1 MARQDNPLNQGA
13 PAREGCVDA
22 RATSSNAPGA
32 NGGAKGGANDGVS
45 AQHDEVQSSGARSE
59 AFASPGKDGK
69 SASSNMSRGTSEPRG
84 MTQSRQ
90 SRAEDAHSFASRAES
105 LLQDVRFAWRTL
117 RKSWGFTL
125 TAVLTLALGIGAN
138 TAIFQLLDAVRL
150 RSLPIPNPGTLV
162 SVQFKSG
169 NRGFGVFVAD
179 EAALT
184 YPLWEQI
191 RLHQQVFSNVFA
203 WAESGS
209 GSLGEG
215 SQERHAHGLWVSG
228 DSFTTLGISPLRG
241 RFFSAQDDRPG
252 CGLPGAVIS
261 YALWQSEF
269 GGRDSAIGSR
279 LIIDG
284 RSTEVIGVTPRT
296 FFGLE
301 VGRGFDYA
309 VPFCSLNTYFPGVGT
324 LSRLDY
330 FWPHVLGR
338 LKAGVTLRRASS
350 ELTVMTPSLTEA
362 TLPSGYGA
370 PALAIYRNFRLVA
383 VPGGNGVS
391 ALRRTYD
398 TSLWL
403 LLAITALVLLIACAN
418 LANLMLA
425 RASTREREMALR
437 LTLGASRWRLIRQ
450 LLSEGLLL
458 AAWGAIF
465 GIVLAEI
472 FSRSL
477 IRFLTSEHDAIQLD
491 LSVDWRVLLFTGFI
505 GVLTCLIFGLVPAFR
520 SSRAAPGTVL
530 KSGSRGTTVGRER
543 FSFQRW
549 LVVTQIA
556 VSIILLV
563 GALLFV
569 RSFWN
574 LVTLD
579 PGFHERGIMAAVLD
593 FRRLGFSLER
603 RSAFTNALVEQV
615 RALPQVESA
624 ATSTHIPLAGGTW
637 NWNLGV
643 HINGLEGSSKFT
655 WISPGYFQTMGIPL
669 LAGRDFDE
677 RDKRTSPRVAVV
689 NETFVRRYLYGQNP
703 IGKVIRTTAEPD
715 YPESEY
721 EIVGLVR
728 DTKYS
733 DLRDPS
739 PPISYAPADQFSD
752 LGAWIVLFIRYS
764 SPSAAVMAAVRE
776 KIALVS
782 PAMAIE
788 FHVLETDVQNGLVR
802 ERLMALLSGFF
813 GALAALLA
821 MVGLYGV
828 ISYIVAMR
836 RNEIGIRM
844 ALGASRGSVI
854 RIIVRQTLTLLG
866 VGVGSGLVLSM
877 AAARGAN
884 SLLYGLQANDPLT
897 LLSAAGFLSA
907 VALAASYIPAY
918 RASRVEPMNAL
929 RYE

>member
-1 MARQDNPLNQGA
+1 MARQDNPLNQDERAPESRVGA
-13 PAREGCVDA
+13 I
-22 RATSSNAPGA
+22 APGA
-32 NGGAKGGANDGVS
+32 NGHTS
-45 AQHDEVQSSGARSE
+45 A
-59 AFASPGKDGK
+59 GKDAARADWNANHRTGE
-69 SASSNMSRGTSEPRG
+69 APGTTQGRGSR
-84 MTQSRQ
+84 
-90 SRAEDAHSFASRAES
+90 EDDGHSFASRAES
-105 LLQDVRFAWRTL
+105 LLQDVRFAMRTL

-150 RSLPIPNPGTLV
+150 RSLPIPNPGALAG
-162 SVQFKSG
+162 VQFKNG
-169 NRGFGVFVAD
+169 NRGFGIAASD
-179 EAALT
+179 ENAVT

-191 RLHQQVFSNVFA
+191 RLHQQVFSDVFA

-209 GSLGEG
+209 ATLGEG
-215 SQERHAHGLWVSG
+215 VQERRARGLWVSG
-228 DSFTTLGISPLRG
+228 EAFTTLAISPVRG
-241 RFFSAQDDRPG
+241 RFLSAQDDRPG

-269 GGRDSAIGSR
+269 GGQNSAIGSK
-279 LIIDG
+279 LIIVG
-284 RSTEVIGVTPRT
+284 RSTEVIGVAPKS

-301 VGRGFDYA
+301 VGRKFDYA
-309 VPFCSLNTYFPGVGT
+309 VPFCSLETYFPGMGT

-338 LKAGVTLRRASS
+338 LKPGMTMQRASA
-350 ELTVMTPSLTEA
+350 ELTAMTPSLIDA
-362 TLPSGYGA
+362 TLPSGYGSN
-370 PALAIYRNFRLVA
+370 ALAIYRNFRLIA
-383 VPGGNGVS
+383 VPGGNGISV
-391 ALRRTYD
+391 LRQTYD

-403 LLAITALVLLIACAN
+403 LLAITGLVLLIACAN

-477 IRFLTSEHDAIQLD
+477 IRFLAGERDAIQLD
-491 LSVDWRVLLFTGFI
+491 LSLDWRVLLFTGFI
-505 GVLTCLIFGLVPAFR
+505 AVLTCLVFGLVPAFR
-520 SSRAAPGTVL
+520 SSRAAPGAVL
-530 KSGSRGTTVGRER
+530 KSGSRGTTMGRER

-556 VSIILLV
+556 ISVVLLV

-579 PGFHERGIMAAVLD
+579 PGFRERGILVAALD

-603 RSAFTNALVEQV
+603 TSALTRDLLAQV
-615 RALPQVESA
+615 RTVPQVESA
-624 ATSTHIPLAGGTW
+624 ATSTHIPLNGNAW

-643 HINGLEGSSKFT
+643 HINGLDGSSKFM
-655 WISPGYFQTMGIPL
+655 WVSPGYFQTMGISL

-677 RDKRTSPRVAVV
+677 SDKRNSPRVAMV

-703 IGKVIRTTAEPD
+703 MGKIIRTTAEPG
-715 YPESEY
+715 YPESEFQ
-721 EIVGLVR
+721 IVGVVK

-733 DLRDPS
+733 ELREPV
-739 PPISYAPADQFSD
+739 PPISYAPADQYPDAS
-752 LGAWIVLFIRYS
+752 GWTVLFIRYS
-764 SPSAAVMAAVRE
+764 SPPAAVMSAVRE
-776 KIALVS
+776 KLVVVI
-782 PAMAIE
+782 PAMTIE
-788 FHVLETDVQNGLVR
+788 FHVLENDVQNGLVR
-802 ERLMALLSGFF
+802 ERMMALLSGFF
-813 GALAALLA
+813 GAVAALLA

-854 RIIVRQTLTLLG
+854 RIIVRQTLTLLA

-877 AAARGAN
+877 AAERGVN
-884 SLLYGLQANDPLT
+884 SLLYGLQPNDPLT
-897 LLSAAGFLSA
+897 LFSAAGFLSA

>member
-1 MARQDNPLNQGA
+1 MARQDNPLN
-13 PAREGCVDA
+13 PDA
-22 RATSSNAPGA
+22 RAPEPRVGGSTSGAGSGSNGDTSGETDPRR
-32 NGGAKGGANDGVS
+32 GGAQLNAVRNEAIAS
-45 AQHDEVQSSGARSE
+45 AA
-59 AFASPGKDGK
+59 KDGK
-69 SASSNMSRGTSEPRG
+69 DADLGASQERAAA
-84 MTQSRQ
+84 QSRS
-90 SRAEDAHSFASRAES
+90 SRDDEHSFASRAES
-105 LLQDVRFAWRTL
+105 LLQDVRFALRTL

-138 TAIFQLLDAVRL
+138 AAIFQLLDAVRL
-150 RSLPIPNPGTLV
+150 RSLPVPNPGTLA
-162 SVQFKSG
+162 SVQFKNG
-169 NRGFGVFVAD
+169 NRGFGVAVAD

-191 RLHQQVFSNVFA
+191 RLHQQVFSSAFA

-209 GSLGEG
+209 ATLGEG
-215 SQERHAHGLWVSG
+215 AQERRARGLWVSG
-228 DSFTTLGISPLRG
+228 DAFTTLGISPVRG
-241 RFFSAQDDRPG
+241 RFFSTQDDRPG

-269 GGRDSAIGSR
+269 GGRDSAIGGR
-279 LIIDG
+279 VTIVG
-284 RSTEVIGVTPRT
+284 RSTEVIGVTPRN

-301 VGRGFDYA
+301 VGRSFDYA
-309 VPFCSLNTYFPGVGT
+309 VPFCSLDTYFPNLKT
-324 LSRLDY
+324 LSRLDF

-338 LKAGVTLRRASS
+338 LKPGVTLQRASA
-350 ELTVMTPSLTEA
+350 ELTAMTPSLTEA

-370 PALAIYRNFRLVA
+370 SALAVYRNFRLIA

-391 ALRRTYD
+391 VLRQTYD
-398 TSLWL
+398 TSLL
-403 LLAITALVLLIACAN
+403 LLLGITSLVLLIACAN

-458 AAWGAIF
+458 AAWGAIC
-465 GIVLAEI
+465 GVVLAEI

-477 IRFLTSEHDAIQLD
+477 IRFLTTERDAIQLD
-491 LSVDWRVLLFTGFI
+491 LSLDWRVLLFTGLVA
-505 GVLTCLIFGLVPAFR
+505 VLTCLIFGLVPAFR
-520 SSRAAPGTVL
+520 SSRTSPGAVL
-530 KSGSRGTTVGRER
+530 KSGSRGTTAGSER

-556 VSIILLV
+556 VSVVLLV

-579 PGFHERGIMAAVLD
+579 PGFRERGILVAVLD
-593 FRRLGFSLER
+593 FRRLGFSAER
-603 RSAFTNALVEQV
+603 TTEFTHELLAQV
-615 RALPQVESA
+615 RGLPQVESA
-624 ATSTHIPLAGGTW
+624 ATSTHVPLNGNAW
-637 NWNLGV
+637 NWNLAV
-643 HINGLEGSSKFT
+643 HINGLDGSSKFT
-655 WISPGYFQTMGIPL
+655 WVSPGYFQTMGIPL
-669 LAGRDFDE
+669 LAGRDFDD
-677 RDKRTSPRVAVV
+677 RDKRTSPKVAVV
-689 NETFVRRYLYGQNP
+689 NEAFVRRYLYGQNP
-703 IGKVIRTTAEPD
+703 LGKIIRTTAEPG
-715 YPESEY
+715 YPESES
-721 EIVGLVR
+721 EIVGVVR
-728 DTKYS
+728 DTKYIE
-733 DLRDPS
+733 LRDPA
-739 PPISYAPADQFSD
+739 PPISFAPADQYPNS
-752 LGAWIVLFIRYS
+752 GEWAVLFIRYASAS
-764 SPSAAVMAAVRE
+764 SAVMTSVRE
-776 KIALVS
+776 KLEAVS
-782 PAMAIE
+782 PAMSAE
-788 FHVLETDVQNGLVR
+788 FHVLENDVQNGLVR

-813 GALAALLA
+813 GAVAALLA
-821 MVGLYGV
+821 MIGLYGV

-854 RIIVRQTLTLLG
+854 GIIMRQTLTLLG

-877 AAARGAN
+877 AAGRGAN

>member
-1 MARQDNPLNQGA
+1 MARRDNPLNQD
-13 PAREGCVDA
+13 PPVPERRPDSI
-22 RATSSNAPGA
+22 ATGV
-32 NGGAKGGANDGVS
+32 NGDTSGGNKGG
-45 AQHDEVQSSGARSE
+45 SGARPAGAKRDGSYGDSKV
-59 AFASPGKDGK
+59 SPETGE
-69 SASSNMSRGTSEPRG
+69 SRGV
-84 MTQSRQ
+84 TQGRLSRDD
-90 SRAEDAHSFASRAES
+90 DAHSFASRAES
-105 LLQDVRFAWRTL
+105 LLQDVRFAMRTL

-150 RSLPIPNPGTLV
+150 RSLPVPNPGALA
-162 SVQFKSG
+162 SVQFKNG
-169 NRGFGVFVAD
+169 NRGFGIAASD
-179 EAALT
+179 ENALT

-191 RLHQQVFSNVFA
+191 RLHQQVFSDVFA
-203 WAESGS
+203 WAGS
-209 GSLGEG
+209 GSATLGEG
-215 SQERHAHGLWVSG
+215 AQERRARGLWFSG
-228 DSFTTLGISPLRG
+228 EAFTTLGVSPVRG
-241 RFFSAQDDRPG
+241 RFFSALDDRPG

-269 GGRDSAIGSR
+269 GGQDSAIGSK
-279 LIIDG
+279 LIIVG
-284 RSTEVIGVTPRT
+284 RSTEVIGVAPRS

-309 VPFCSLNTYFPGVGT
+309 VPFCSLETYFPGVGT

-338 LKAGVTLRRASS
+338 LKPGMTLQRASA
-350 ELTVMTPSLTEA
+350 ELTAMTPSLIDA
-362 TLPSGYGA
+362 TLPSGYGTN
-370 PALAIYRNFRLVA
+370 ALAVYRNFQLIAVA
-383 VPGGNGVS
+383 GGNGVS
-391 ALRRTYD
+391 VLRQTYD

-477 IRFLTSEHDAIQLD
+477 IRFLTGERDTVQLD
-491 LSVDWRVLLFTGFI
+491 LSLDWRVLLFTGCI
-505 GVLTCLIFGLVPAFR
+505 AVLTCLIFGLVPAFR
-520 SSRAAPGTVL
+520 SSRTAPGAVL
-530 KSGSRGTTVGRER
+530 KSGSRGTTMGRER

-556 VSIILLV
+556 VSVVLLV

-579 PGFHERGIMAAVLD
+579 PGFRERGILAAALD
-593 FRRLGFSLER
+593 FKRLGFSPER
-603 RSAFTNALVEQV
+603 TVALTHDLLSQV

-624 ATSTHIPLAGGTW
+624 ATSTHIPLNGGAW
-637 NWNLGV
+637 NWNLAV
-643 HINGLEGSSKFT
+643 HVNGQDGSSKFM
-655 WISPGYFQTMGIPL
+655 WVSPGYFQTMGVPL

-677 RDKRTSPRVAVV
+677 SDKRSSPRIALV
-689 NETFVRRYLYGQNP
+689 NETFVRRFLYGQNP
-703 IGKVIRTTAEPD
+703 MGKIIRTTAEPG
-715 YPESEY
+715 YPEAEF
-721 EIVGLVR
+721 EIVGVVK
-728 DTKYS
+728 DAKYS
-733 DLRDPS
+733 ELRDPV
-739 PPISYAPADQFSD
+739 PPVSYAPAAQFPD
-752 LGAWIVLFIRYS
+752 PAGWTVLFIRYS
-764 SPSAAVMAAVRE
+764 SPPSAVMTAVRE
-776 KIALVS
+776 KLFSVI
-782 PAMAIE
+782 PTITIE
-788 FHVLETDVQNGLVR
+788 FHVLENDVQNGLVR
-802 ERLMALLSGFF
+802 ERMMALLSGFF
-813 GALAALLA
+813 GAVAALLA

-854 RIIVRQTLTLLG
+854 GIIVRQTLTLLG
-866 VGVGSGLVLSM
+866 VGVGSGLVLAM

>member
-1 MARQDNPLNQGA
+1 MARQDNPLNQDLSTPEHRVEA
-13 PAREGCVDA
+13 SA
-22 RATSSNAPGA
+22 SGA
-32 NGGAKGGANDGVS
+32 NGEANRGTNDG
-45 AQHDEVQSSGARSE
+45 ADSE
-59 AFASPGKDGK
+59 AQASLGADGK
-69 SASSNMSRGTSEPRG
+69 RAGWSTSRGTSEERAAA
-84 MTQSRQ
+84 QSRP
-90 SRAEDAHSFASRAES
+90 SRADDRHSSAWRVES
-105 LLQDVRFAWRTL
+105 LLQDVRFALRTL

-150 RSLPIPNPGTLV
+150 RSLPIPNPGTLA
-162 SVQFKSG
+162 SVQFKNG
-169 NRGFGVFVAD
+169 NRGFGIASAD
-179 EAALT
+179 ENSLT

-191 RLHQQVFSNVFA
+191 RLHQRAFSDAFA

-215 SQERHAHGLWVSG
+215 AQERRARGLWVSG
-228 DSFTTLGISPLRG
+228 DTFTTLGISPLRG

-269 GGRDSAIGSR
+269 GGRDSAIGSK
-279 LIIDG
+279 LIIVG
-284 RSTEVIGVTPRT
+284 RSTEVIGVTPRS

-301 VGRGFDYA
+301 VGRSFDYA
-309 VPFCSLNTYFPGVGT
+309 VPFCSLDTYFPRLGT
-324 LSRLDY
+324 LSRLDF
-330 FWPHVLGR
+330 FWLHVLGR
-338 LKAGVTLRRASS
+338 LKPGVTLQRASS
-350 ELTVMTPSLTEA
+350 ELTAMTPSLIEA

-391 ALRRTYD
+391 ALRQSYD

-425 RASTREREMALR
+425 RASTRVREMAVR
-437 LTLGASRWRLIRQ
+437 LALGASRWRLVRQ

-458 AAWGAIF
+458 VVWGALL

-477 IRFLTSEHDAIQLD
+477 IRFLGSEREAIQLD
-491 LSVDWRVLLFTGFI
+491 LSLDWLVLLFTGFLA
-505 GVLTCLIFGLVPAFR
+505 VLTCLIFGLVPAFR
-520 SSRAAPGTVL
+520 SSRAAPGVVL
-530 KSGSRGTTVGRER
+530 KSGSRGTTAGRER

-556 VSIILLV
+556 VSLVLLV

-579 PGFHERGIMAAVLD
+579 PGFRERGILVAVSD
-593 FRRLGFSLER
+593 FRRLGFSPER
-603 RSAFTNALVEQV
+603 AAGFTHELLAQV

-624 ATSTHIPLAGGTW
+624 ATSTHIPLNGSAW

-643 HINGLEGSSKFT
+643 HINGLDGSSKFT
-655 WISPGYFQTMGIPL
+655 WISPGYFQTMGVPL

-703 IGKVIRTTAEPD
+703 VGEVIRTTAEPG
-715 YPESEY
+715 YPESEF
-721 EIVGLVR
+721 EIVGVVK

-733 DLRDPS
+733 ELRDPS
-739 PPISYAPADQFSD
+739 PPISYAPADQLSAP
-752 LGAWIVLFIRYS
+752 GAWTVLFIRYS
-764 SPSAAVMAAVRE
+764 SPTSAVMSAVRE
-776 KIALVS
+776 KLAALS
-782 PAMAIE
+782 PTMAIE
-788 FHVLETDVQNGLVR
+788 FHILESDVQNGLVR

-813 GALAALLA
+813 GAVAALLA

-877 AAARGAN
+877 AAARGAT

>member
-1 MARQDNPLNQGA
+1 MARQDNPLNPDAQA
-13 PAREGCVDA
+13 PERGVDA
-22 RATSSNAPGA
+22 SASGA
-32 NGGAKGGANDGVS
+32 NGGANIR
-45 AQHDEVQSSGARSE
+45 SGARNQ
-59 AFASPGKDGK
+59 ARTSPGGDG
-69 SASSNMSRGTSEPRG
+69 SHADLNMSHRASEKRGETQRRQPRDDKG
-84 MTQSRQ
+84 HT
-90 SRAEDAHSFASRAES
+90 FASRAES
-105 LLQDVRFAWRTL
+105 LLQDVRFALRTL

-150 RSLPIPNPGTLV
+150 RSLPIPNPGTLA
-162 SVQFKSG
+162 SVQFKNG
-169 NRGFGVFVAD
+169 NRGFGIAAAD
-179 EAALT
+179 ENSLT

-191 RLHQQVFSNVFA
+191 RLHQQVFSDVFA

-209 GSLGEG
+209 GALGEG
-215 SQERHAHGLWVSG
+215 AQERRARGLWVSG
-228 DSFTTLGISPLRG
+228 EAFTALGISPVRG

-269 GGRDSAIGSR
+269 GGRDSAIGSK
-279 LIIDG
+279 LVIVG
-284 RSTEVIGVTPRT
+284 RPTEVIGVTPRN

-301 VGRGFDYA
+301 VGRSFEYA
-309 VPFCSLNTYFPGVGT
+309 VPFCSLETYFPGLGT
-324 LSRLDY
+324 LARPDF

-338 LKAGVTLRRASS
+338 LKPGVTLQRASA
-350 ELTVMTPSLTEA
+350 ELTAMTPALIEA

-383 VPGGNGVS
+383 APGGNGVS
-391 ALRRTYD
+391 ALRQTYD
-398 TSLWL
+398 TSLLL

-477 IRFLTSEHDAIQLD
+477 IRFLTSERDAIQLD
-491 LSVDWRVLLFTGFI
+491 LSLDWRVLLFTGFVA
-505 GVLTCLIFGLVPAFR
+505 VLTCLIFGLVPAFR
-520 SSRAAPGTVL
+520 SSRATPGAVL
-530 KSGSRGTTVGRER
+530 KSGSRGTTIGRER

-549 LVVTQIA
+549 LVVTQLA
-556 VSIILLV
+556 VSVVLLV

-574 LVTLD
+574 LVTID
-579 PGFHERGIMAAVLD
+579 PGFRQRGILVAVLD
-593 FRRLGFSLER
+593 FRRLGFAPERTDAFIRESL
-603 RSAFTNALVEQV
+603 AQV

-624 ATSTHIPLAGGTW
+624 ATSTHVPLNGSAW

-643 HINGLEGSSKFT
+643 HINGLDGSSKFT
-655 WISPGYFQTMGIPL
+655 WVSPGYFQTMGVPL
-669 LAGRDFDE
+669 LAGRDFDD
-677 RDKRTSPRVAVV
+677 RDKRTSPKVAVV
-689 NETFVRRYLYGQNP
+689 NEAFVRRYLYGQNP
-703 IGKVIRTTAEPD
+703 IGRVIRTTAEPG
-715 YPESEY
+715 YPESEF
-721 EIVGLVR
+721 EIVGIVK

-733 DLRDPS
+733 ELRDPP
-739 PPISYAPADQFSD
+739 PPISYAPADQFPD
-752 LGAWIVLFIRYS
+752 RGEWTVLFIRYS
-764 SPSAAVMAAVRE
+764 SPLPAVISAIRE
-776 KIALVS
+776 KLGIANPRMS
-782 PAMAIE
+782 ME
-788 FHVLETDVQNGLVR
+788 FHVLETDVQNGLMR

-813 GALAALLA
+813 GAVAALLA

-884 SLLYGLQANDPLT
+884 SLLYGLQPNDPLT
-897 LLSAAGFLSA
+897 LFSAAGFLSA